1 MRDAGQI
8 SPSTASEYMR
18 NCIMFYRWVRHRE
31 LLAPHVQLWRD
42 KPYVL
47 KYFDQVGFERSIS
60 GTTTDLSIPNRKR
73 PGQTL
78 EDGLLPVSET
88 DRDSILD
95 FAAENATPEL
105 YLMLALGFLPGCG
118 SAASV
123 ISKFKLLSTLSL
135 TRPLMDC
142 YV

>member
-42 KPYVL
+42 KPYVPNTSTRWGSSDRSAEPPPTSVSRTVSDQAKRL
-47 KYFDQVGFERSIS
+47 KMGCCRS
-60 GTTTDLSIPNRKR
+60 R
-73 PGQTL
+73 
-78 EDGLLPVSET
+78 T